1 MLASAALFSALV
13 AFAPAGSSRP
23 VKRGNAAY
31 ARRAGPVFTL
41 GVAPRLGILLAGG
54 ADVIQPLGFGAGLSF
69 QVHALHIGPFRL
81 GAGAML
87 GHTRFVEKRVLT
99 AEIDGST
106 QAVERYAALGHTD
119 FGLGPSLQILLGP
132 VYLQGDFTAGLGIST
147 LSRPLG
153 VFTVDEDQHSD
164 YSAMIRGGGLF
175 GLPIR
180 NNQGI
185 TVGAHVHRYF
195 SRHQVVGVPP
205 MVVVEGAPEPEPDT
219 NPFDVMVDVSVG
231 YTFMF

>member
-1 MLASAALFSALV
+1 MLASLALCSALV

-23 VKRGNAAY
+23 VKRGNVAY

-41 GVAPRLGILLAGG
+41 GVSPRLGILLAGG
-54 ADVIQPLGFGAGLSF
+54 ADVIQPMGFGAGLSF
-69 QVHALHIGPFRL
+69 HVHALHIGPFRL

-87 GHTRFVEKRVLT
+87 GHTRFLEKRTVS
-99 AEIDGST
+99 ADVDGAT
-106 QAVERYAALGHTD
+106 QIVERYAALGHTD

-132 VYLQGDFTAGLGIST
+132 VYVQGDFTAGLGIST

-153 VFTVDEDQHSD
+153 VFTVDEEQHTD
-164 YSAMIRGGGLF
+164 YSGMIRGGGLF
-175 GLPIR
+175 GIPIR

-185 TVGAHVHRYF
+185 TIGAHVQRYF
-195 SRHQVVGVPP
+195 SRLQVVGSPP
-205 MVVVEGAPEPEPDT
+205 TEMLEGAPEPEPDT
-219 NPFDVMVDVSVG
+219 SPFDLLIDVSVG